1 VRLVE
6 WTGLTHEIAHP
17 GGEADVNMD
26 SPRWAVVT
34 GAGRG
39 IGRAIALRLATD
51 GYAISLVDIDATACE
66 STQHD
71 IEVGGGRAE
80 TLIFDLGDRARVR
93 DLAPELLQ
101 RHPEIHVLVNNAGIV
116 RMAHFEEFA
125 ERDWDDVMEVN
136 LDAVFLLS
144 RGLVPALRRA
154 VGGASIVNISSVLS
168 LLATEG
174 SIAYLAS
181 KAALNHLT
189 RGLAVELGRH
199 GIRVNAVAPGFIR
212 TDMFETNHPPERKAA
227 LAKAHSL
234 GRVGE
239 ATEVASVV
247 SFLCSA
253 DASFVSGAVIP
264 VDGALTCNLAI
275 PKII

>member
-1 VRLVE
+1 MN
-6 WTGLTHEIAHP
+6 T
-17 GGEADVNMD
+17 D

-34 GAGRG
+34 GGGRG

-66 STQHD
+66 TTQHD
-71 IEVGGGRAE
+71 IQTGGGRAE
-80 TLIFDLGDRARVR
+80 TLIFDLGDRSAVR
-93 DLAPELLQ
+93 ALVQELLQ
-101 RHPEIHVLVNNAGIV
+101 RHPEIHALINNAGIV
-116 RMAHFEEFA
+116 RMAHFDQFA
-125 ERDWDDVMEVN
+125 ERDWDDVMEIN
-136 LDAVFLLS
+136 LNSVFLLS
-144 RGLVPALRRA
+144 RGLVPALGRA
-154 VGGASIVNISSVLS
+154 AGGASVVNISSVLS

-174 SIAYLAS
+174 SIAYVAS

-189 RGLAVELGRH
+189 RGMAVELGRR

-212 TDMFETNHPPERKAA
+212 TDMFETNHPPERKIA
-227 LAKAHSL
+227 LAEAHSL

-247 SFLCSA
+247 SFLCSE

>member
-1 VRLVE
+1 MEMKPL
-6 WTGLTHEIAHP
+6 
-17 GGEADVNMD
+17 
-26 SPRWAVVT
+26 RWAVVT
-34 GAGRG
+34 GASRG
-39 IGRAIALRLATD
+39 IGQAVALHLARD
-51 GYAISLVDIDATACE
+51 GYAVSLVATSAAGCE
-66 STQHD
+66 TTQRQ
-71 IEVGGGRAE
+71 IELGNGHAE
-80 TLIFDLGDRARVR
+80 ALGCDLGDRDQVR
-93 DLAPELLQ
+93 ALVTELLA
-101 RHPEIHVLVNNAGIV
+101 RHSEIHALVNNAGIG
-116 RMAHFEEFA
+116 RMAHFEDFA

-154 VGGASIVNISSVLS
+154 AGGASIVNVSSVTS

-189 RGLAVELGRH
+189 RGMAVELGRY

-227 LAKAHSL
+227 LADAHPL

-247 SFLCSA
+247 SFLCSEE
-253 DASFVSGAVIP
+253 ASFVSGAVIP

-275 PKII
+275 PRII